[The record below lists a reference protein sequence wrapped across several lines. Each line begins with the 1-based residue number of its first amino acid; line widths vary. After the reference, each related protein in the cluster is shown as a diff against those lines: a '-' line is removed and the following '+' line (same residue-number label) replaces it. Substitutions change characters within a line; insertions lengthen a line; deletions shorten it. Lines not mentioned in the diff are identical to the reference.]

1 MGARMMSTM
10 RRAALVLAGAAAVG
24 AATPAHAFFF
34 DYAAPQPPVGG
45 DCTAIA
51 AEIGPEATWYG
62 EFAGNRY
69 DDFTDQRYP
78 YSTRGCFVSQYDC
91 RVWQNGGISYLG
103 RGGIVYMRC
112 TKGLRGKY

>member
-1 MGARMMSTM
+1 MGARVMCTM
-10 RRAALVLAGAAAVG
+10 RRALSWWQA
-24 AATPAHAFFF
+24 PRPSEPQHAHAFFF
-34 DYAAPQPPVGG
+34 DYVAPQPPVGG
-45 DCTAIA
+45 DCAAIA

-69 DDFTDQRYP
+69 DDFTDWRYP

-91 RVWQNGGISYLG
+91 RVWQNAGISYLG

-112 TKGLRGKY
+112 TEGLRGKY

>member
-1 MGARMMSTM
+1 MCTM
-10 RRAALVLAGAAAVG
+10 RRAALIVAGAAALS
-24 AATPAHAFFF
+24 AATTPARAFFF
-34 DYAAPQPPVGG
+34 DYMAPQPPVGG
-45 DCTAIA
+45 DCAAIA
-51 AEIGPEATWYG
+51 AEIGPAATWYG

-91 RVWQNGGISYLG
+91 RAWQNRGISYLG

-112 TKGLRGKY
+112 TQGLRGNY